1 MKISDLLRLSTD
13 NLRRRKGRTAL
24 TVIGVVVGTCA
35 IVVMISLGIAMNR
48 QTDAMLQSYGDL
60 TQIEIM
66 NYSYGGSGSSDT
78 PALDD
83 EMLKTIQ
90 EHEHVMAA
98 TPYYQPNNFNG
109 TLNAGRNNRYQSG
122 TWNMYGLYPDAPEA
136 MGFTLI
142 SGTWIP
148 EGKDYGKN
156 KIPVVVGENFAFSFY
171 DSKRSENSPK
181 RQRYSGDEDANG
193 NPVEPFFSVDNEKL
207 TLTYTDSDNKV
218 AATYEL
224 VVVGIM
230 TSDYSKGYFTDSG
243 LIMRIGDMEKLEKAY
258 MKTNKIKAQPTK
270 GYQDVYVKV
279 DDVQNVADTEQWL
292 KDFGYDTYSM
302 SQQREE
308 MQKSVAKSQ
317 LILGGLAAISLL
329 VAALNIMNT
338 MTMAIY
344 ERTREIGVMKVL
356 GCELGQIRAMF
367 LIESGC
373 IGFIGGVIGV
383 GVSLA
388 LSLLLNNLG
397 TIMAF
402 FGGTVDLSWI
412 SQMMGSYYYDGTGA
426 VSIVPLWL
434 IMLALGFATMV
445 GLLSGIAPAGR
456 AVKIS
461 ALEAIRHE

>member
-1 MKISDLLRLSTD
+1 MKISDLARLSTD

-35 IVVMISLGIAMNR
+35 IVVMISLGIAMNK

-66 NYSYGGSGSSDT
+66 NYSGGGSGSSET

-83 EMLKTIQ
+83 KMMTSIQ
-90 EHEHVMAA
+90 GYDHVLAA
-98 TPYYQPNNFNG
+98 TPYYQMQNFDG
-109 TLNAGRNNRYQSG
+109 LMHAGRNGRYESG
-122 TWNMYGLYPDAPEA
+122 TWQMYGLYPNAPEA
-136 MGFTLI
+136 MGFTLL
-142 SGTWIP
+142 SGTWL
-148 EGKDYGKN
+148 EDNKDYGKN
-156 KIPVVVGENFAFSFY
+156 KIPVVVGQNFAYSFY

-181 RQRYSGDEDANG
+181 RQRYSGDVDSQG
-193 NPVEPFFSVDNEKL
+193 NPVEPFFELDGTKL
-207 TLTYTDSDNKV
+207 TLTYNDSDRKV

-224 VVVGIM
+224 VIVGVM
-230 TSDYSKGYFTDSG
+230 QSDYSKGYFTDSG
-243 LIMRIGDMEKLEKAY
+243 LIMRLSDMEKVEQAY
-258 MKTNKIKAQPTK
+258 CKTNKIKAQATN

-279 DDVQNVADTEQWL
+279 DNIDNVEDVEAQI
-292 KDFGYDTYSM
+292 KDLGYDTYSM

-308 MQKSVAKSQ
+308 MQKSVGKSQ

-356 GCELGQIRAMF
+356 GCELNQIRLMF

-373 IGFIGGVIGV
+373 IGLIGGVFGV
-383 GVSLA
+383 VV
-388 LSLLLNNLG
+388 SLLLSALLNHL
-397 TIMAF
+397 TQIMAF

-412 SQMMGSYYYDGTGA
+412 SQMMGSYMYDGSA
-426 VSIVPLWL
+426 ALSIVPPWL
-434 IMLALGFATMV
+434 ILLALGFATLV

>member
-1 MKISDLLRLSTD
+1 MKISDLARLSTD

-35 IVVMISLGIAMNR
+35 IVVMISLGIAMNK

-66 NYSYGGSGSSDT
+66 NYNYGGSGSSKT
-78 PALDD
+78 PTLDD
-83 EMLKTIQ
+83 KMLTEIQ
-90 EHEHVMAA
+90 GYNNVLAA
-98 TPYYQPNNFNG
+98 TPYYQMQNFDG
-109 TLNAGRNNRYQSG
+109 LLHAGRNDRYESG
-122 TWNMYGLYPDAPEA
+122 IWQIYGLYANAPAA
-136 MGFTLI
+136 MGFTLL
-142 SGTWIP
+142 SGTWL
-148 EGKDYGKN
+148 EDNKDYGKD
-156 KIPVVVGENFAFSFY
+156 KIPVVVGQNFAYSFY

-181 RQRYSGDEDANG
+181 RQRYSGDVDAQG
-193 NPVEPFFSVDNEKL
+193 NPVEPFFKL
-207 TLTYTDSDNKV
+207 DGTKFTLTYNDSDGKV

-224 VVVGIM
+224 VVVGVM
-230 TSDYSKGYFTDSG
+230 QSDYSKGYFTDSG
-243 LIMRIGDMEKLEKAY
+243 LIMRLSDMEKIEKAY
-258 MKTNKIKAQPTK
+258 EKTNKIKPQTTN

-279 DDVQNVADTEQWL
+279 DNIDHVDAVETQIKSL
-292 KDFGYDTYSM
+292 GYDTYSM

-308 MQKSVAKSQ
+308 MQKSVGKSQ

-356 GCELGQIRAMF
+356 GCELGQIRLMF

-373 IGFIGGVIGV
+373 IGLIGGVFGV
-383 GVSLA
+383 VVSLMI
-388 LSLLLNNLG
+388 SFLLNHL
-397 TIMAF
+397 TQIMAF
-402 FGGTVDLSWI
+402 FGSTIDLSWI
-412 SQMMGSYYYDGTGA
+412 SQMMGSYMYDGSA
-426 VSIVPLWL
+426 ALSIVPAWL
-434 IMLALGFATMV
+434 ILLALGFATLV